1 LFYRRSA
8 KTLPDKM
15 CNHKISIITSQG
27 GMIMKKT
34 VLMAI
39 VIMMTPILT
48 LAQSRWSVSPAVG
61 FYKAELDALADDLST
76 LETLGVTVHKPNGSF
91 HFGGRLQ
98 YEKSPRWSWLAEA
111 GFWKD
116 QGSGNLQGAGGN
128 FNYESQ
134 VRLVPIMIGSQYY
147 FSQPKT
153 KARFYAGAIGGVVL
167 VNVKDQYSLVSP
179 GAGSNSQ
186 ADDASGGTVMSKPFV
201 GLEIA
206 NNRKM
211 SFWGELGYV
220 LGKYTMEVTNL
231 TTGVKTDRDV
241 SINGLH
247 LTGGVRFRL

>member
-1 LFYRRSA
+1 
-8 KTLPDKM
+8 
-15 CNHKISIITSQG
+15 
-27 GMIMKKT
+27 MKKA
-34 VLMAI
+34 VLMAV

-48 LAQSRWSVSPAVG
+48 LAQSRWSASPAVG
-61 FYKAELDALADDLST
+61 FYKAELDALSDDLSR
-76 LETLGVTVHKPNGSF
+76 LENLGVTVHKPNGSF

-98 YEKSPRWSWLAEA
+98 YEKSPRWSWLAEV

-116 QGSGNLQGAGGN
+116 KGAGNLQGAGGT
-128 FNYESQ
+128 FNYEGQ

-153 KARFYAGAIGGVVL
+153 KTRLYAGATGGVVL

-186 ADDASGGTVMSKPFV
+186 VDDASGGTFVSKPFV

-206 NNRKM
+206 NNSKM

-220 LGKYTMEVTNL
+220 LGKYTMEATNL
-231 TTGVKTDRDV
+231 TTGVKIEKDV

-247 LTGGVRFRL
+247 VTGGVKFRL